1 MKNII
6 GVGCDLVEIL
16 RIKEACIKN
25 IAFITKI
32 LLPSE
37 IHYCEKFKEPYSHIA
52 ARFSV
57 KEAISKAL
65 GVGFG
70 DSLGFHDIEIKH
82 TDKNK
87 PYVVLSNKAY
97 EIFKDVKFEISISHT
112 SELAMAY
119 VIAFN

>member
-16 RIKEACIKN
+16 RIKEACLKN
-25 IAFITKI
+25 SAFMTKI

-37 IHYCEKFKEPYSHIA
+37 ITYCEKFKEPYSHIA
-52 ARFSV
+52 ARFCV

-70 DSLGFHDIEIKH
+70 ESLGFHDIEIRH

-87 PYVVLSNKAY
+87 PYVVLSKKAC
-97 EIFKDVKFEISISHT
+97 ETFKDAKFEISISHT